1 MCLRQRKATTT
12 AKQNKWDKEQ
22 VKKKWKLYMLFSFK
36 YMKLMKMIKEN
47 IVPLSDGKGNLLTDD
62 IQKAETF
69 NKDFLYLCLHTERSS
84 LI

>member
-1 MCLRQRKATTT
+1 
-12 AKQNKWDKEQ
+12 
-22 VKKKWKLYMLFSFK
+22 MLFSFK

-47 IVPLSDGKGNLLTDD
+47 IVPLSDGKGKLLTDD